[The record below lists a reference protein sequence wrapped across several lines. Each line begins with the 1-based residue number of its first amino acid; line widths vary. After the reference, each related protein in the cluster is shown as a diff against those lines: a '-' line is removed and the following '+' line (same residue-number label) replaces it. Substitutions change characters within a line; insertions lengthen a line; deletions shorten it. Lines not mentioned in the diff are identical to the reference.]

1 MRQIPVHVAIIM
13 DGNGRWAQAKGLP
26 RIAGHKEGVS
36 TVRRVVK
43 VATDTGVKY
52 ITLFSFSTENWK
64 RPPGEVEFLFSLM
77 ESTLTQE
84 MKELHDKNI
93 RVRFI
98 GRIWMLPE
106 RLQKIIRDTENL
118 TTNNTGLNLTFAVN
132 YGGRQEIIDAFKK
145 AVNSGYS
152 VDKLDEISLQEF
164 FYCPE
169 LPDVDLVI
177 RTAGEQRLS
186 NFLIWQAIYA
196 EFYFTEILWPDFS
209 EEDFRKA
216 LDEFAKRKRKFGGL

>member
-1 MRQIPVHVAIIM
+1 
-13 DGNGRWAQAKGLP
+13 
-26 RIAGHKEGVS
+26 
-36 TVRRVVK
+36 
-43 VATDTGVKY
+43 
-52 ITLFSFSTENWK
+52 
-64 RPPGEVEFLFSLM
+64 
-77 ESTLTQE
+77 
-84 MKELHDKNI
+84 
-93 RVRFI
+93 
-98 GRIWMLPE
+98 
-106 RLQKIIRDTENL
+106 
-118 TTNNTGLNLTFAVN
+118 
-132 YGGRQEIIDAFKK
+132 GGRQEIIDAFKK

>member
-145 AVNSGYS
+145 AVNSGY
-152 VDKLDEISLQEF
+152 
-164 FYCPE
+164 
-169 LPDVDLVI
+169 
-177 RTAGEQRLS
+177 
-186 NFLIWQAIYA
+186 
-196 EFYFTEILWPDFS
+196 
-209 EEDFRKA
+209 
-216 LDEFAKRKRKFGGL
+216 